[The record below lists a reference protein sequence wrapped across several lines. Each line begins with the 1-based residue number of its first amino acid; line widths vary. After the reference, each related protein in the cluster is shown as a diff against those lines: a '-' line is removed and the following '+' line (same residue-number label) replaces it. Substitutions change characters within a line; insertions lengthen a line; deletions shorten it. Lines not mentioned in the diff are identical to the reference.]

1 MKTNQILTSRE
12 LMGVVVKQ
20 RTKDEFFD
28 IADLLR
34 AGNIWRIQNGLGLA
48 QLANYES
55 TKETKE
61 FIEELRIKHGGEVWY
76 KRKKGRVRNDAN
88 EDEAGV
94 WVHPLI
100 MIDFALWLNPRLKV
114 ETYSW
119 IMDFLVKYRRDSGDS
134 YKRMC
139 GALFQYST
147 DRVNFYKNI
156 AKLAKIIKVECGLR
170 EDEEWNKA
178 SEEQLKKRD
187 RIQDN
192 IAGLCGVLKDTKNA
206 IELGILQT
214 RQQIDAFV

>member
-12 LMGVVVKQ
+12 LMGIVVRQ
-20 RTKDEFFD
+20 RTKDEFFN
-28 IADLLR
+28 IMDLLE
-34 AGNIWRIQNGLGLA
+34 AGNIWRVSVGLA
-48 QLANYES
+48 PTSLINYKK
-55 TKETKE
+55 TKESVE
-61 FIEELRIKHGGEVWY
+61 FIDTLKEKEGKEVWFEG
-76 KRKKGRVRNDAN
+76 KRGRKKQG
-88 EDEAGV
+88 DETAGV

-139 GALFQYST
+139 GALFQYSS
-147 DRVNFYKNI
+147 DRVNFHKNI
-156 AKLAKIIKVECGLR
+156 AKLAKIIKAECGLG

-178 SEEQLKKRD
+178 SEGQLKKRD

-214 RQQIDAFV
+214 RQQINAIV

>member
-12 LMGVVVKQ
+12 LMGIVVRQ
-20 RTKDEFFD
+20 RTKDGFFN
-28 IADLLR
+28 IMDLLR
-34 AGNIWRIQNGLGLA
+34 AGNLWRLQNGLGDTNLK
-48 QLANYES
+48 NYNK
-55 TKETKE
+55 TRGVKE
-61 FIEELRIKHGGEVWY
+61 FMQELKNKEGKEVWIEG
-76 KRKKGRVRNDAN
+76 KRGRKKQG
-88 EDEAGV
+88 DETAGV

-147 DRVNFYKNI
+147 DRVNFHKNI
-156 AKLAKIIKVECGLR
+156 AKLAKIIKAECGLG
-170 EDEEWNKA
+170 EEEWNRA

-214 RQQIDAFV
+214 RQQINAIV